1 MKFIRT
7 TLRSLLLIRE
17 TPEKTALAFSVG
29 VFCGFSPFMGF
40 HTILGLVTAIAFR
53 LNKTAV
59 LIGVFINSPW
69 LMAPYYTFATWF
81 GVQLMGLPAGV
92 SLAEIGLSDV
102 LEAEFWYSIASQWRL
117 LIPAFVGSFLLSIIL
132 SLLGYG
138 LALFLV
144 RRTLPSSLDD
154 A

>member
-59 LIGVFINSPW
+59 LIGVFMNSPW
-69 LMAPYYTFATWF
+69 LLAPYYTFATC
-81 GVQLMGLPAGV
+81 
-92 SLAEIGLSDV
+92 S
-102 LEAEFWYSIASQWRL
+102 
-117 LIPAFVGSFLLSIIL
+117 AFSSWGCQRESL
-132 SLLGYG
+132 SLRSDSATCWEQSSGT
-138 LALFLV
+138 
-144 RRTLPSSLDD
+144 RLPPSGDC
-154 A
+154 